1 MDALLDTDWAAHWR
15 ALVEARAVTSGP
27 RRTGHWDRRARCF
40 ERSTRDRPDGFLD
53 VLDPWLSPT
62 RTLIDVGAGYGR
74 LTVPLAGRLEWV
86 TAVEPSEAM
95 RDRLPD
101 LDNLTVIASEW
112 ADAQVQPADL
122 VICVHVLYGV
132 EDAPGFL
139 ERLEAAATER
149 VFVVLREGA
158 LRHPAELLG
167 EWPRQ
172 PRLSD
177 CWNLLRQL
185 GINADVE
192 YWHTP
197 SIHRYAD
204 LEEAVE
210 DCRGLLGERW
220 QEGAHREWLAA
231 HLERD
236 GDGGL
241 CYDAGP
247 SVAGALHWRPRGS
260 GGAASLG
267 EQA

>member
-1 MDALLDTDWAAHWR
+1 
-15 ALVEARAVTSGP
+15 
-27 RRTGHWDRRARCF
+27 
-40 ERSTRDRPDGFLD
+40 PDGFLD

-101 LDNLTVIASEW
+101 LENLTVIASEW
-112 ADAQVQPADL
+112 ADAEVQPADL

-177 CWNLLRQL
+177 CWNVLRQL
-185 GINADVE
+185 GVNADVA
-192 YWHTP
+192 YWRTP

-210 DCRGLLGERW
+210 DCRAMLGKRW
-220 QEGAHREWLAA
+220 QEGPHRDWLAA
-231 HLERD
+231 HLQRD
-236 GDGGL
+236 SDGGL
-241 CYDAGP
+241 YYDAGP

-260 GGAASLG
+260 EGVPPRG
-267 EQA
+267 ERG